1 MPRGRPEHQI
11 IRTERPSGL
20 AGGSLV
26 SAELMICFESIFIRM
41 LDPQTKEVIKKDR
54 DNLDNRKDKLQKQIK
69 VEINLLFEAQDK
81 PELKDF
87 NSLSQD
93 ELKALNIIL
102 KGSGSSATMRDLRLA
117 SVGAMEEP
125 EL

>member
-1 MPRGRPEHQI
+1 MVCLG
-11 IRTERPSGL
+11 
-20 AGGSLV
+20 
-26 SAELMICFESIFIRM
+26 SIFIRM
-41 LDPQTKEVIKKDR
+41 LHPQTKEVIKKDQ
-54 DNLDNRKDKLQKQIK
+54 DNLENRKDKLQKRIK

-87 NSLSQD
+87 NLNSLNQD

-102 KGSGSSATMRDLRLA
+102 KGSGSNATMRDLKPA
-117 SVGAMEEP
+117 SVGVMEEP